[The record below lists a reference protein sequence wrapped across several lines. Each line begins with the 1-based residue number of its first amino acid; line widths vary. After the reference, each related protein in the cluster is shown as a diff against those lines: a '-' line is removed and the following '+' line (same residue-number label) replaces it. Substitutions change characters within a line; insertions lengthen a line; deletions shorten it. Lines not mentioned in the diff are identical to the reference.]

1 MFTMTSFFLI
11 TLTSFFNV
19 ILLSRPLTT
28 KFLVRYVNRHV
39 FTPFSGQKV
48 KKITRKSNRSVFIDE
63 NAIFDWSISPHVSF
77 KKKLVTE
84 LSRLAQYRIRQ
95 TIAQLMRLDEYTSEK
110 LKKNSK
116 KFPPT

>member
-48 KKITRKSNRSVFIDE
+48 KK
-63 NAIFDWSISPHVSF
+63 
-77 KKKLVTE
+77 
-84 LSRLAQYRIRQ
+84 
-95 TIAQLMRLDEYTSEK
+95 
-110 LKKNSK
+110 
-116 KFPPT
+116 

>member
-63 NAIFDWSISPHVSF
+63 NAIFD
-77 KKKLVTE
+77 
-84 LSRLAQYRIRQ
+84 RQ
-95 TIAQLMRLDEYTSEK
+95 FRPTSH
-110 LKKNSK
+110 SK
-116 KFPPT
+116 KTRH